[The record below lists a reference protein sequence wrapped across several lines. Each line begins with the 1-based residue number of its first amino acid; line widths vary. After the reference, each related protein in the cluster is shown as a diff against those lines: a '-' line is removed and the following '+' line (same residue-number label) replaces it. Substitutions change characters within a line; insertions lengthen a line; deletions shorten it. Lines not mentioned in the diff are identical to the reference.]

1 MRLIIGFLII
11 NIGFIAASIHLQQG
25 LESYWD
31 FVAFSVVIFGTLS
44 VMYINRPAIAGKTI
58 LKNFK
63 QSIFESH
70 TQTKNFVN
78 DCISFARG
86 QGIKSK
92 KKTIENQFL
101 IDGTE
106 LIGLGFNY
114 EKIES
119 ILTQRYQYHA
129 KSVTQIANWFRKNSK
144 YPPAFGL
151 AGTVLGLIH
160 LMRGISEGINPQET
174 GIRMAVALVATFYGL
189 VIANI
194 ILNPIGELL
203 LEKLK
208 HDEEKAEIALTTIRL
223 MMEKASLI
231 EIQEELNSFVE
242 SENKI
247 NILGDFTIE
256 GVA

>member
-44 VMYINRPAIAGKTI
+44 VMFINRPAISAKTI
-58 LKNFK
+58 FRNFK
-63 QSIFESH
+63 LSIFESH
-70 TQTKNFVN
+70 TETKQFVSE
-78 DCISFARG
+78 CISFARG

-114 EKIES
+114 EKIEG

-129 KSVTQIANWFRKNSK
+129 KTVTQIANWLRKNSK

-160 LMRGISEGINPQET
+160 LMRGISDGINPQET

-194 ILNPIGELL
+194 ILNPVGELL

-208 HDEEKAEIALTTIRL
+208 HDEEKSEVALTTIRL

-242 SENKI
+242 SDHKI
-247 NILGDFTIE
+247 NILSDLSVE
-256 GVA
+256 GIA

>member
-11 NIGFIAASIHLQQG
+11 NIGFIAASHHLQQG

-44 VMYINRPAIAGKTI
+44 VMFINRPSLEVRTTFRI
-58 LKNFK
+58 LKA
-63 QSIFESH
+63 SIFES
-70 TQTKNFVN
+70 QIKTKDFIN
-78 DCISFARG
+78 DCLSFARG
-86 QGIKSK
+86 NGVSSK
-92 KKTIENQFL
+92 KKRIETQFL

-106 LIGLGFNY
+106 LMGLGFSF
-114 EKIES
+114 EKIEN
-119 ILTQRYQYHA
+119 ILSQRYQFHA
-129 KSVTQIANWFRKNSK
+129 KTVTQIANWFRKNSK

-160 LMRGISEGINPQET
+160 LMRGISDGINPQET

-194 ILNPIGELL
+194 ILNPIGEML

-208 HDEEKAEIALTTIRL
+208 HDEEKSEVALTTIRL

-231 EIQEELNSFVE
+231 EIQEELNSYVE
-242 SENKI
+242 PEYKI
-247 NILGDFTIE
+247 NVLSGLNVE

>member
-44 VMYINRPAIAGKTI
+44 VMFINRPSLSFKTI
-58 LKNFK
+58 LRNFK
-63 QSIFESH
+63 MSVFES
-70 TQTKNFVN
+70 QTETKQFVN
-78 DCISFARG
+78 ECIAFAKG
-86 QGIKSK
+86 QGIQSK

-101 IDGTE
+101 IDSTE

-114 EKIES
+114 EKIEG

-129 KSVTQIANWFRKNSK
+129 KTVTQIANWLRKNSK

-160 LMRGISEGINPQET
+160 LMRGISDGINPQET

-194 ILNPIGELL
+194 ILNPTGELL

-208 HDEEKAEIALTTIRL
+208 HDEEKSEVALTTIRL

-247 NILGDFTIE
+247 NILTDLSIE
-256 GVA
+256 GIA